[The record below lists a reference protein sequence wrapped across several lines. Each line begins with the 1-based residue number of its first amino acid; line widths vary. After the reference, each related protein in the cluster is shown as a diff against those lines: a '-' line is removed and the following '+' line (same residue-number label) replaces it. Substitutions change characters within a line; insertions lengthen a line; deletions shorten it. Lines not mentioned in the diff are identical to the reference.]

1 MKISSTLHLYKQL
14 QYFYEYYE
22 AKIGKT
28 WKKHKIKCTIN
39 RKKLS
44 KGESHQYLEG
54 LTHTLILL
62 FCQPSVGK

>member
-14 QYFYEYYE
+14 QYFYEYYK

-28 WKKHKIKCTIN
+28 WNKHKIKCTIN

-44 KGESHQYLEG
+44 KGESH
-54 LTHTLILL
+54 
-62 FCQPSVGK
+62 